1 VLGSHVVSSRCVKLA
16 CYGGWIQWWRKAIE
30 AHWLRHN
37 PAAKSDALLCKTRE
51 ADSTCTGCW
60 ASSGYSVQGCAQLEQ
75 KLRQCMDAPVGPPS
89 TNTARIADH
98 PSALRTRRRTT
109 STTIFPGCIPR
120 SRVPTSGIDSIL
132 LADRTL
138 YIISIPTATCPRP
151 TMRI

>member
-1 VLGSHVVSSRCVKLA
+1 MVDGYSS
-16 CYGGWIQWWRKAIE
+16 GGKRS
-30 AHWLRHN
+30 RHTGCATILQRRVN
-37 PAAKSDALLCKTRE
+37 ALLCETRE

-120 SRVPTSGIDSIL
+120 SRVPTSGIDSVL
-132 LADRTL
+132 PADRTL

-151 TMRI
+151 NYAHLRSF